1 MQYAG
6 CVHVPAID
14 AVLAMRMHEQST
26 DLRER

>member
-1 MQYAG
+1 
-6 CVHVPAID
+6 VHVPAID